1 MELYDVSR
9 RVRGGIEIDLLVS
22 PRSSRTGIEGF
33 DEWRRRLIV
42 RVRAPP
48 LDGRANEE
56 VAEVMSEASGH
67 KASISAGHTSRQKTV
82 FIEGDADEICARLM
96 KT

>member
-1 MELYDVSR
+1 MEETSHR
-9 RVRGGIEIDLLVS
+9 EGQGT
-22 PRSSRTGIEGF
+22 SSGREG
-33 DEWRRRLIV
+33 
-42 RVRAPP
+42 
-48 LDGRANEE
+48 
-56 VAEVMSEASGH
+56 AEVMSEASGH